1 MFLKVTHRI
10 ALGFGLLVIF
20 IMIVGGGGLWG
31 TSDINARLHQITD
44 VSLPISS
51 GSYSQLLALQ
61 EANIALLRALTND
74 DADPALRQN
83 HEKSFEHQMMMFT
96 EAHKV
101 LEPLLAGDSELIG
114 MFDKT
119 EQTEIAF
126 SKAALKV
133 MELHEESLALLTRTR
148 QKESRFQ
155 RQMDTLNTWG
165 QQYLSKNNSGGSE
178 ARVFMRSA
186 NTHKSQIINFKQNKD
201 FKALDTALKQT
212 EGALNK
218 SLAALAKADP
228 KAGRI
233 KILIKDLV
241 EQLYSDK
248 GVVQLYRE
256 LDHVN
261 TQQATQ
267 LQEVNAL
274 LKEARESA
282 ETFSRLTQESADTQR
297 IEADEASSFSQR
309 TIIALLV
316 GATLIAILISGLVVR
331 SISRPLQEMLKKLS
345 AVAEGDM
352 RIAFDHSNRDEFGQ
366 LGSALN
372 DVVERLCGLLSRIG
386 SASQKLTGVAE
397 QNAVIS
403 NQTTTAMAGQSLQ
416 LESTSSAA
424 TQLESTVTEVANH
437 ARATLEAVQQCEHLS
452 TDAERCVQQT
462 LDSIEQQSFDIKE
475 AVKQSD
481 QLDKYSQQIGSIL
494 DTIGDIADQTNLLA
508 LNAAIEAARAGDQ
521 GRGFAVV
528 ADEVRS
534 LASRTQ
540 NSTQEIQNMV
550 VNMQRS
556 TQQVVQVMHQS
567 VEQSQQCVLH
577 AGTSQTALQNMNSS
591 IANIREMSTQI
602 TEATGQQN
610 DAVEEVSRTLV
621 TINEAATEIA
631 TGAQNVTESS
641 QGLLTIAQEQKQ
653 LISQFK
659 TA

>member
-10 ALGFGLLVIF
+10 ALGFALLVIF
-20 IMIVGGGGLWG
+20 IMILGGGGLWG
-31 TSDINARLHQITD
+31 TENINARLHQISD
-44 VSLPISS
+44 RSLPISN
-51 GSYSQLLALQ
+51 GSFRQSMALQ
-61 EANIALLRALTND
+61 EANIALLSVLTNS
-74 DADPALRQN
+74 DAAPAQRLVHKKALEQ
-83 HEKSFEHQMMMFT
+83 QMALFSS
-96 EAHKV
+96 EQQE
-101 LEPLLAGDSELIG
+101 LEPLLEGDAELFSLLQETGKIKDSFVVAAAG
-114 MFDKT
+114 
-119 EQTEIAF
+119 
-126 SKAALKV
+126 V
-133 MELHEESLALLTRTR
+133 MALHEDSLNLLTRSR

-165 QQYLSKNNSGGSE
+165 QQYLSKSGGGGSE
-178 ARVFMRSA
+178 ARQFMRSA
-186 NTHKSQIINFKQNKD
+186 NAHKSQVINFKQSND
-201 FKALDTALKQT
+201 FNTLNAKLKQSK
-212 EGALNK
+212 GALGA
-218 SLAALAKADP
+218 SLDALVKADA

-233 KILIKDLV
+233 KILVKDLIA
-241 EQLYSDK
+241 QLYSDK

-256 LDHVN
+256 LDQINNLREEQLLQVN
-261 TQQATQ
+261 Q
-267 LQEVNAL
+267 L
-274 LKEARESA
+274 LKQARQSA
-282 ETFSRLTQESADTQR
+282 DKFSRLTQKRSDTQR
-297 IEADEASSFSQR
+297 LEADQTSSLSQR
-309 TIIALLV
+309 IIIALLV
-316 GATLIAILISGLVVR
+316 GATIIAIVISGLVVR
-331 SISRPLQEMLKKLS
+331 SISRPLQQMLTKLS

-352 RIAFDHSNRDEFGQ
+352 RIVFDHNNRDEFGQ

-372 DVVERLCGLLSRIG
+372 EVVERLSELLSRIRN
-386 SASQKLTGVAE
+386 ASQQLTGVAE
-397 QNAVIS
+397 KNAVIS
-403 NQTTTAMAGQSLQ
+403 NQTTSSMAEQSLQ

-437 ARATLEAVQQCEHLS
+437 ACATLEAVQECERLS

-462 LDSIEQQSFDIKE
+462 LASIEQQSHDIKE

-494 DTIGDIADQTNLLA
+494 VTIGAIAEQTNLLA

-540 NSTQEIQNMV
+540 NSTQEIQDMV

-556 TQQVVQVMHQS
+556 TQQVVQVMHHS
-567 VEQSQQCVLH
+567 VGQSQQCVLH

-602 TEATGQQN
+602 SEATGQQN
-610 DAVEEVSRTLV
+610 EAVEEVSRTLV
-621 TINEAATEIA
+621 TINEAAAEIA
-631 TGAQNVTESS
+631 SGAENVASSS
-641 QGLLTIAQEQKQ
+641 QSLLRISQEQTQ

>member
-10 ALGFGLLVIF
+10 ALGFALLVIF
-20 IMIVGGGGLWG
+20 IMILGGGGLWG
-31 TSDINARLHQITD
+31 TENINARLHQISD
-44 VSLPISS
+44 RSLPISN
-51 GSYSQLLALQ
+51 GSFRQSMALQ
-61 EANIALLRALTND
+61 EANIALLSVLTNS
-74 DADPALRQN
+74 DAAPAQRLVHKKALEQ
-83 HEKSFEHQMMMFT
+83 QMALFSS
-96 EAHKV
+96 EQQE
-101 LEPLLAGDSELIG
+101 LEPLLEGDAELFSLLQETGKIKDSFVVAAAG
-114 MFDKT
+114 
-119 EQTEIAF
+119 
-126 SKAALKV
+126 V
-133 MELHEESLALLTRTR
+133 MALHEDSLNLLTRSR

-165 QQYLSKNNSGGSE
+165 QQYLSKSGGGGSE
-178 ARVFMRSA
+178 ARQFMRSA
-186 NTHKSQIINFKQNKD
+186 NAHKSQVINFKQSND
-201 FKALDTALKQT
+201 FNTLNAKLKQSK
-212 EGALNK
+212 GALGA
-218 SLAALAKADP
+218 SLDALVKADA

-233 KILIKDLV
+233 KILVKDLIA
-241 EQLYSDK
+241 QLYSDK

-256 LDHVN
+256 LDQINNLREEQLLQVN
-261 TQQATQ
+261 Q
-267 LQEVNAL
+267 L
-274 LKEARESA
+274 LKQARQSA
-282 ETFSRLTQESADTQR
+282 DKFSRLTQERSDTQR
-297 IEADEASSFSQR
+297 LEADQTSSLSQR
-309 TIIALLV
+309 IIIALLV
-316 GATLIAILISGLVVR
+316 GATIIAIVISGLVVR
-331 SISRPLQEMLKKLS
+331 SISRPLQQMLTKLS

-352 RIAFDHSNRDEFGQ
+352 RIVFDHNNRDEFGQ

-372 DVVERLCGLLSRIG
+372 EVVERLSELLSRIRN
-386 SASQKLTGVAE
+386 ASQQLTGVAE
-397 QNAVIS
+397 KNAVIS
-403 NQTTTAMAGQSLQ
+403 NQTTSSMAEQSLQ

-437 ARATLEAVQQCEHLS
+437 ACATLEAVQECERLS

-462 LDSIEQQSFDIKE
+462 LASIEQQSHDIKE

-494 DTIGDIADQTNLLA
+494 VTIGAIAEQTNLLA

-540 NSTQEIQNMV
+540 NSTQEIQDMV

-556 TQQVVQVMHQS
+556 TQQVVQVMHHS
-567 VEQSQQCVLH
+567 VGQSQQCVLH

-602 TEATGQQN
+602 SEATGQQN
-610 DAVEEVSRTLV
+610 EAVEEVSRTLV
-621 TINEAATEIA
+621 TINEAAAEIA
-631 TGAQNVTESS
+631 SGAENVASSS
-641 QGLLTIAQEQKQ
+641 QSLLRISQEQTQ

>member
-10 ALGFGLLVIF
+10 ALGFALLVIF
-20 IMIVGGGGLWG
+20 IMILGGGGLWG
-31 TSDINARLHQITD
+31 TENINARLHQISD
-44 VSLPISS
+44 RSLPISN
-51 GSYSQLLALQ
+51 GSFRQSMALQ
-61 EANIALLRALTND
+61 EANIALLSVLTNS
-74 DADPALRQN
+74 DAAPAQRLVHKKALEQ
-83 HEKSFEHQMMMFT
+83 QMALFSS
-96 EAHKV
+96 EQQE
-101 LEPLLAGDSELIG
+101 LEPLLEGDAELFSLLQETGKIKDSFVVAAAG
-114 MFDKT
+114 
-119 EQTEIAF
+119 
-126 SKAALKV
+126 V
-133 MELHEESLALLTRTR
+133 MALHEDSLNLLTRSR

-165 QQYLSKNNSGGSE
+165 QQYLSKSGGGGSE
-178 ARVFMRSA
+178 ARQFMRSA
-186 NTHKSQIINFKQNKD
+186 NAHKSQVINFKQSND
-201 FKALDTALKQT
+201 FNTLNAKLKQSK
-212 EGALNK
+212 GALGA
-218 SLAALAKADP
+218 SLDALVKADA

-233 KILIKDLV
+233 KILVKDLIA
-241 EQLYSDK
+241 QLYSDK

-256 LDHVN
+256 LDQINNLREEQLLQVN
-261 TQQATQ
+261 Q
-267 LQEVNAL
+267 L
-274 LKEARESA
+274 LKQARQSA
-282 ETFSRLTQESADTQR
+282 DKFSRLTQERSDTQR
-297 IEADEASSFSQR
+297 LEADQTSSLSQR
-309 TIIALLV
+309 IIIALLV
-316 GATLIAILISGLVVR
+316 GATIIAIVISGLVVR
-331 SISRPLQEMLKKLS
+331 SISRPLQQMLTKLS

-352 RIAFDHSNRDEFGQ
+352 RIVFDHNNRDEFGQ

-372 DVVERLCGLLSRIG
+372 EVVERLSELLSRIRN
-386 SASQKLTGVAE
+386 ASQQLTGVAE
-397 QNAVIS
+397 KNAVIS
-403 NQTTTAMAGQSLQ
+403 NQTTSSMAEQSLQ

-437 ARATLEAVQQCEHLS
+437 ACATLEAVQECERLS

-462 LDSIEQQSFDIKE
+462 LASIEQQSHDINE

-494 DTIGDIADQTNLLA
+494 VTIGAIAEQTNLLA

-540 NSTQEIQNMV
+540 NSTQEIQDMV

-556 TQQVVQVMHQS
+556 TQQVVQVMHHS
-567 VEQSQQCVLH
+567 VGQSQQCVLH

-602 TEATGQQN
+602 SEATGQQN
-610 DAVEEVSRTLV
+610 EAVEEVSRTLV
-621 TINEAATEIA
+621 TINEAAAEIA
-631 TGAQNVTESS
+631 SGAENVASSS
-641 QGLLTIAQEQKQ
+641 QSLLRISQEQTQ